1 MIQENLSF
9 KISSGL
15 KNLIGKE
22 LITNEFVA
30 IFELVKNSFDAH
42 AKNVKIIFEN
52 IYKNNARIVIYD
64 DGKGMDIRDIKD
76 KWLFVAYSAKKDGSE
91 DDREINDY
99 RDKLKSKRGF
109 AGAKGVGRFSCDRLG
124 SKLNMITIKDKQEPI
139 IENIRV
145 DWEAFEQDQ
154 KEEFFEIG
162 VNHEELIAHNYP
174 IKHGTILEIENL
186 RDQWDRER
194 LLKLKISLEKL
205 INPNQQ
211 DDEFSIEIIVDEER
225 QFDKLQKDARRQVN
239 GVVKNTIF
247 EILKIKT
254 TKISTNISE
263 DGEYITTILEDRGKL
278 IYKIVEKNIFDIQD
292 IGIELFYLNRAAK
305 FNFTKLMG
313 IEPVSYGSIFMF
325 KNGFRIYP
333 YGEVGED
340 PLNLDKR
347 KTQGY
352 RRYFGT
358 REVVGRIEIN
368 GENELFVET
377 TSRDGGLIKNDN
389 YDRLV
394 EYFYEKALKRLEK
407 YVVGIIRW
415 GEPFEDAGKEYE
427 ALNPED
433 VKNKIINFIENL
445 SNAKSVIQ
453 VEYDKDF
460 LDIIEK
466 RQEKSISKEIS
477 DLAKKALETSE
488 SPELHR
494 GIEKIG
500 KKFNE
505 LMDDR
510 KEFEKEVE
518 KKETEV
524 KLKHE
529 EVKKYKQ
536 ELEDTTSQNL
546 FLKSVASIDKKE
558 IISLQH
564 HINHGTVWI
573 SRYLDKLKGAIEEN
587 ASSKELYT
595 YIQKISLE
603 NEKISTISKF
613 VTKANFNLTAKA
625 IHNDLINFINE
636 YIENVYK
643 EYEHLKI
650 NNQNLNIRIDNPHS
664 LSYVSKFRPLE
675 IIIVID
681 NLLSNSYKAGAKNV
695 EIIWRKEKDSK
706 IKMIYKD
713 DGCGIPKLNQDK
725 VFEFG
730 FTTTDGSGL
739 GLYHIKQ
746 IINRM
751 HGSIAINRNVENGV
765 EFVVEV

>member
-52 IYKNNARIVIYD
+52 IYKHNARIVIYD
-64 DGKGMDIRDIKD
+64 DGKGMDIEDIKD

-91 DDREINDY
+91 DEREINDY

-124 SKLNMITIKDKQEPI
+124 SKLNMITIKDKQQSI
-139 IENIRV
+139 IENIKV
-145 DWEAFEQDQ
+145 NWEAFEQDQ
-154 KEEFFEIG
+154 KEEFFE
-162 VNHEELIAHNYP
+162 VAVSHEELIVQDYP

-186 RDQWDRER
+186 RDQWDRQR
-194 LLKLKISLEKL
+194 ILKLKTSLEKL

-225 QFDKLQKDARRQVN
+225 QLDKLQKDKRKQVN

-278 IYKIVEKNIFDIQD
+278 IYKIVEKNTFNIQD
-292 IGIELFYLNRAAK
+292 IGIELFYLSRAAK
-305 FNFTKLMG
+305 LNFTKLMG

-347 KTQGY
+347 KAQGY
-352 RRYFGT
+352 KRYFGT

-389 YDRLV
+389 YERLV

-415 GEPFEDAGKEYE
+415 GDRFEDEGKQYE

-433 VKNKIINFIENL
+433 VKNKIISFIENL

-453 VEYDKDF
+453 IEYDKDF

-488 SPELHR
+488 SPELHK

-524 KLKHE
+524 KIKHE

-573 SRYLDKLKGAIEEN
+573 SKHLDKLKSAIEEN
-587 ASSKELYT
+587 VSPQELYV

-603 NEKISTISKF
+603 NEKIATISKF

-625 IHNDLINFINE
+625 INNDLVNFINE

-650 NNQNLNIRIDNPHS
+650 NNQNLNIRIDNPLS
-664 LSYVSKFRPLE
+664 VSYVSKFRPLE

-751 HGSIAINRNVENGV
+751 HGSIAINSNIENGV